1 MTTISV
7 HPTATSAD
15 PRPGLPKR
23 RHRWNAAA
31 ALEHE
36 LAQLPTLDRASLVH
50 RVEQLCGFRPPPR
63 FSRKLMELAV
73 AYKIQEK
80 VLGGLK
86 PATRRFLL
94 DAAKAQ
100 QKPGGSPSATAR
112 FKAGTVL
119 MRDWKGVTHQV
130 TVLEEAFLYG
140 GKRYRSL
147 SEIAGQIT
155 GAHWSGPTFF
165 GLTKLAREA
174 DTERQ

>member
-1 MTTISV
+1 MTTM
-7 HPTATSAD
+7 SAGSSASAS
-15 PRPGLPKR
+15 PQQGLPKR
-23 RHRWNAAA
+23 RHRWNATA

-36 LAQLPTLDRASLVH
+36 LEQLPTIDRASLVD
-50 RVEQLCGFRPPPR
+50 RVEKLCGFRPPPR

-73 AYKIQEK
+73 AYKLQEK

-100 QKPGGSPSATAR
+100 RRPEKSKPATAR
-112 FKAGTVL
+112 FKVGTVL
-119 MRDWKGVTHQV
+119 MREWKGVTHQV
-130 TVLEEAFLYG
+130 TVLGDDFLFD

-165 GLTKLAREA
+165 GLTKLAREVGA
-174 DTERQ
+174 ERE